1 MIFIPVLMGSTVAP
15 MATEPAAAVGVATSR
30 SPADAGGKVGRVN
43 SVALDGVGGRVG
55 ASVVVVVVVVVE
67 GATVEAKSTN
77 GGRAKS
83 SSEEEPASAGNTT
96 ITFSS

>member
-1 MIFIPVLMGSTVAP
+1 MGSTVAP

-55 ASVVVVVVVVVE
+55 ASVVVVVVVVEV
-67 GATVEAKSTN
+67 ATVEAKSTN

-83 SSEEEPASAGNTT
+83 SSEEE
-96 ITFSS
+96 